1 MVKER
6 VRPIDPYIAERERD
20 YVADFFDEMVYA
32 RMSRGLY
39 QKDVAR
45 RIGVRQT
52 HVHPIECGKYMPKLD
67 TLVRYLMAIGCKL
80 AIVDD
85 PDSPF
90 RRDQA

>member
-1 MVKER
+1 MPQKRTRAQYPEIEER
-6 VRPIDPYIAERERD
+6 YAD
-20 YVADFFDEMVYA
+20 YVADFRDEMVYA
-32 RMSRGLY
+32 RMSRGY
-39 QKDVAR
+39 FQKDVAR
-45 RIGVRQT
+45 NMGVKFTQIGVMEHCNPR
-52 HVHPIECGKYMPKLD
+52 LD